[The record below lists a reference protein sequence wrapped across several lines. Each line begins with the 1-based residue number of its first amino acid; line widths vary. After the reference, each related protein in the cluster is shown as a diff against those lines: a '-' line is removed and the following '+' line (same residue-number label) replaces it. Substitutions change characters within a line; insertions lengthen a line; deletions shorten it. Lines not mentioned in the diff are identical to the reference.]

1 MVRPMWAIL
10 AALALG
16 AAVLLAPDRMVE
28 EGDSAPPPEAVTRVA
43 ALGRSHAAADV
54 IWLRTV
60 QLIGDP
66 KAERRRWPSLE
77 HWVDLTTRLDPA
89 FATPYF
95 FGAALL
101 VGDPKRVAIADQLLE
116 RGQAAIPNDFSFPM
130 MRGYIAYFGRL
141 DPAGAAAQYRA
152 ASRLPGAPR
161 YLEAF
166 ATRLETQAHNCTELL
181 RNLSALAAAET
192 PERRRAMLAER
203 EPIAIGCVEGSL
215 KNAAGAYRNRYGRDG
230 TLEELRAEGLLS
242 GQLYAPPGQCWKLSS
257 GRPSL
262 GPCATNEGRP

>member
-1 MVRPMWAIL
+1 MWAIL

-16 AAVLLAPDRMVE
+16 AAVLLAPTPMAG
-28 EGDSAPPPEAVTRVA
+28 EGDPTPPPEAVTRVA
-43 ALGRSHAAADV
+43 ALGRSYAAADV
-54 IWLRTV
+54 IWLQTI
-60 QLIGDP
+60 QIIGDP
-66 KAERRRWPSLE
+66 KAEQRHWPSLE

-101 VGDPKRVAIADQLLE
+101 VGDPKRVEVADQLIE
-116 RGQAAIPNDFSFPM
+116 RGQAAIPEDFSFPM

-141 DPAGAAAQYRA
+141 DPAAAAVQYRTA
-152 ASRLPGAPR
+152 ARLPGAPR

-166 ATRLETQAHNCTELL
+166 ATRLETHAHNCTELL

-203 EPIAIGCVEGSL
+203 EPIAVGCVEGYL
-215 KNAAGAYRNRYGRDG
+215 KNAAGAYRNRVGRDG
-230 TLEELRAEGLLS
+230 TLEELRAEGLVS
-242 GQLYAPPGQCWKLSS
+242 GPLYAPPGQCWKLRCGS
-257 GRPSL
+257 PSL
-262 GPCATNEGRP
+262 SPCPPAEGAP